1 MLLDA
6 GVGSKD
12 ELRLQLSDVGFE
24 PLGGVTVW
32 IVDQDVEAVVLLEPL
47 PLLISVNV
55 EVERIEFLQM
65 LLTDALRRLVAG
77 ERASSSLAAAEC
89 VVKATALSAADMATA
104 SNAFF
109 RVPI

>member
-1 MLLDA
+1 M
-6 GVGSKD
+6 
-12 ELRLQLSDVGFE
+12 GFE
-24 PLGGVTVW
+24 PLGGVTVR

-77 ERASSSLAAAEC
+77 ERASSSL
-89 VVKATALSAADMATA
+89 LSL
-104 SNAFF
+104 
-109 RVPI
+109 IHI